1 MRLLHVLV
9 GRPLVIDSNLQKLLN
24 PWQTQP
30 SRPSLFISD
39 SLTHRSARAYRSWRY
54 CQEQILFVL
63 QSKKYDLRWKLWRL
77 LSHDSR
83 DGCM

>member
-9 GRPLVIDSNLQKLLN
+9 GRPLVTDSNLQKLLN

-39 SLTHRSARAYRSWRY
+39 SLNSPL
-54 CQEQILFVL
+54 CQSVPLMALLPGTNFIRVTKQKI
-63 QSKKYDLRWKLWRL
+63 RL
-77 LSHDSR
+77 AVEAVEAPKSR
-83 DGCM
+83 L